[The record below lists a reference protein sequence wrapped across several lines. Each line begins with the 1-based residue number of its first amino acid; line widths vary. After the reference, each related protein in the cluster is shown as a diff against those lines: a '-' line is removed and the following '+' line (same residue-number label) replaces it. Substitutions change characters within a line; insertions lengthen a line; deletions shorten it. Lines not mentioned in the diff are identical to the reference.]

1 MKRIPIA
8 ALALALVATVEAC
21 ARPEDVASGFG
32 GGLTIPVQRTAAPQ
46 SGDAWT
52 SCQATMSG
60 TDAFSPPVDRPL
72 LSTDFEASGVVVC
85 DEAPEKNSAG
95 GEDMVAYER
104 RGEKIAALVA
114 ALRLL
119 DEPPTNGYCTMEL
132 RGVRWFALLDAAG
145 HWVRPGVPVDGCGK
159 VRMEV
164 VDAANALEV
173 KDVSRQVV
181 GVIVSAE
188 AAAAGCSQQWGDMVW
203 AESAMSPGRD
213 FAKPDRAPFAAD
225 ASVRLCV
232 YAVPPSERGSA
243 KPGGTFESGRVL
255 SAETWA
261 TIATAVAQTTPA
273 KACTTPASR
282 FALLRQTND
291 LGGEIYVE
299 LDACQRVM
307 VEGMNGSTLGQA
319 DASLIAAL
327 GA

>member
-8 ALALALVATVEAC
+8 ALALALVATVGAC

-46 SGDAWT
+46 GGAAWT
-52 SCQATMSG
+52 SCQAMSG

-104 RGEKIAALVA
+104 RGEKIDALVA
-114 ALRLL
+114 ALRLP
-119 DEPPTNGYCTMEL
+119 DEPPTNGFCTMDL
-132 RGVRWFALLDAAG
+132 RGVRWFALLDASG
-145 HWVRPGVPVDGCGK
+145 RWLRPGVPVDACGK

-164 VDAANALEV
+164 VNAADALEL
-173 KDVSRQVV
+173 KDISRR
-181 GVIVSAE
+181 VIAVITSVE
-188 AAAAGCSQQWGDMVW
+188 AAAAGCSQGWSDMVW
-203 AESAMSPGRD
+203 AETAMPPGRD
-213 FAKPDRAPFAAD
+213 FAKPDRAPFAAG
-225 ASVRLCV
+225 ASVRMCV
-232 YAVPPSERGSA
+232 YAVPRSERGSA
-243 KPGGTFESGRVL
+243 KPGGTFESGHVL
-255 SAETWA
+255 SADTWA
-261 TIATAVAQTTPA
+261 AIATAVAKTTPA

-291 LGGEIYVE
+291 LGGEVYVE